1 MMPLKNEK
9 AVLIKFNVLQ
19 VSYWWSFAAMPAYI
33 SAYLLSKGLSYTQLS
48 LLLSAYML
56 LSFLGQFFWGSVCDS
71 LQTNKKVFILGNFL
85 VLGFNLT
92 IFFLADQ
99 LPAIA
104 VLYPL
109 LGFTIAPLPSNLDTW
124 LLKCFAHRTEVYG
137 PARGWASL
145 GFALFMLFYGSLIN
159 RVGYWVMPIFSTAL
173 ILITIG
179 VALSLPDSPPP
190 EGNRSAFRVREIG
203 KLMGIKPYMFLVVL
217 LLFTGL
223 ATAPIGNMKIAI
235 LESVGGNVSHQ
246 GYDFFFMCMFHLPF
260 FFLAGRIR
268 RINRKLR
275 FVAATIGPMLMILC
289 NFLAASPGL
298 IIAGSAFNAISFS
311 IMLPTMRE
319 ITEENVDVR
328 LRTTAN
334 GITDAVFQSLSGMM
348 SLLYVGSIMDSFGMK
363 VVFAISLA
371 IQVIPIAMA
380 VGSLIRKN
388 GGTVMIS
395 ARVE

>member
-1 MMPLKNEK
+1 MPLKNEK